1 MARTKKTL
9 EEEKTN
15 GYHRMGPQKPTVAS
29 FLDEYFEISA
39 RGSSL
44 TTEVRAGCIG
54 WMTMSYIML
63 VNPVILS
70 KADVHNP
77 IPLEP
82 LMTAT
87 ALSAAFGSLLA
98 GLMVN
103 MPFGLM
109 PGMGLNAYFTFGICH
124 SFDVTRPQAMSC
136 CVVSGALLV
145 LLSLLGVCE
154 WIVNAVLSDHLKKA
168 ITAAIG
174 VFQALIGFQTCGLV
188 VASPDTLLQM
198 GDFSIYNQRLY
209 VAMGGFILIT
219 VLLVGTR
226 VHGALLIGM
235 LSMAVYGWTIGIGEW
250 PSTTLG
256 MPEFDTT
263 FDIDL
268 SAWNPANGK
277 LVGMVTG
284 SLVLLFVSLFD
295 LAGVQYGLASIAGLL
310 QNGSVRRSRE
320 TFCSAGMSTMVGGL
334 LGTSPVI
341 IANESSAS
349 IVEGGRTGLCSVV
362 MAVLFAL
369 STFLAPII
377 CAVPNVATAVPLV
390 IIGAFMM
397 APCRGID
404 WDDLRVAIPSFLTMT
419 VVPFTYSIHNGIL
432 AGLFMDIILKLMP
445 NPKGAEQE
453 GAEAVV
459 ELKSPFDLK
468 SPHVLVS
475 HYQSPNCEEK
485 ARSLLTDLSQQIA
498 SFPAASA
505 EGREKDEALRKALE
519 GWLEEIELHE
529 SP

>member
-1 MARTKKTL
+1 MARGKTL
-9 EEEKTN
+9 DEDTN
-15 GYHRMGPQKPTVAS
+15 GYARMGPPPKSVAAY
-29 FLDEYFEISA
+29 LDEFFEITR
-39 RGSSL
+39 RGSSF
-44 TTEVRAGCIG
+44 TTEIRSGCIG

-70 KADVHNP
+70 KADPHNP
-77 IPLEP
+77 VALEP

-87 ALSAAFGSLLA
+87 AFSACLGSLMA

-124 SFDVTRPQAMSC
+124 SFDVTRSQAMSC
-136 CVVSGALLV
+136 CIVSGALLV
-145 LLSLLGVCE
+145 LLSALGVCE

-198 GDFSIYNQRLY
+198 GDFSIVNQKLY
-209 VAMGGFILIT
+209 LAMGGFILIT

-226 VHGALLIGM
+226 IHGALLIGI
-235 LSMAVYGWTIGIGEW
+235 LSMAIYGWTIGIGE
-250 PSTTLG
+250 PPATT
-256 MPEFDTT
+256 MEVPRFDTT

-277 LVGMVTG
+277 LVGMITG
-284 SLVLLFVSLFD
+284 SLVLLFVALFD

-310 QNGSVRRSRE
+310 ENGHVRRSSQ
-320 TFCSAGMSTMVGGL
+320 TFTSAGLGTVIGGL

-341 IANESSAS
+341 IANESSAC

-362 MAVLFAL
+362 MSVLFAC
-369 STFLAPII
+369 SAFLAPII

-432 AGLFMDIILKLMP
+432 AGLFMDIILKFMP
-445 NPKGAEQE
+445 GNGQAADPDSLE
-453 GAEAVV
+453 GL
-459 ELKSPFDLK
+459 ELKSP
-468 SPHVLVS
+468 HMQVS
-475 HYQSPNCEEK
+475 HYNNTSSNIEEK
-485 ARSLLTDLSQQIA
+485 ARALLGDLQTM
-498 SFPAASA
+498 SFPTQGLR
-505 EGREKDEALRKALE
+505 EGKDRDEALRKALE
-519 GWLEEIELHE
+519 SYLEDVCTNG